1 MDTISHW
8 ISSGSLPRYPKLG
21 KDLTVDVVIV
31 GGGITGITAAYL
43 CKNAGISFVLIE
55 RDRLARMD
63 TGHTTAH
70 LTAVS
75 DLRLSEITKTFGA
88 EAARAVWD
96 AGSAGIDH
104 IVDNIRANN
113 IACDFRWAPGW
124 LHAPDSNP
132 DSTTVDE
139 LLHEAA
145 AAKAID
151 IAADFTPNTPIFQ
164 GPGVKFLHQAMFHPR
179 KYLAGLVRDFGGK
192 NTHVFEQTAVE
203 EITEKPL
210 AVKAGGFTVQCK
222 HVIIATHTPLQG
234 KSGILS
240 ATLLQ
245 SKLALYTSYALS
257 AQLPAQGVEGLFWD
271 TNDPY
276 HYLRLEQRR
285 GHDLA
290 VFGGEDHKTGQ
301 NENTED
307 SFRRL
312 DERFRAIFPD
322 AKIMRRWSGQVIET
336 NDGLPFIGS
345 TAVDQFVATGFS
357 GNGMTFGTLGALMAI
372 DAITGRKNPWT
383 ELFNVHRKTIV
394 GGTFSYLQEN
404 KDYPYY
410 ALRDRLASTPD
421 ASLNS
426 LQRSE
431 GKIITLNGKK
441 VAAYCDHDGRV
452 TLCSPVCTHLKG
464 IVRWNNAEHTW
475 DCPCHGAR
483 FRATGEVIAGPA
495 ESDLEKLTLPAALE
509 PTATAKLSD

>member
-1 MDTISHW
+1 MDTTSHW
-8 ISSGSLPRYPKLG
+8 ISSGSLPRYPRLG

-31 GGGITGITAAYL
+31 GGGITGITAAHL

-75 DLRLSEITKTFGA
+75 DLRLSKATKTFGA
-88 EAARAVWD
+88 ETARAVWD

-104 IVDNIRANN
+104 IVANIRANN
-113 IACDFRWAPGW
+113 IACDFRWMPGW
-124 LHAPDSNP
+124 LHAPNGDP
-132 DSTTVDE
+132 TTTIVDE
-139 LLHEAA
+139 LLGEAT
-145 AAKAID
+145 AAKSLD

-179 KYLAGLVRDFGGK
+179 KYIAGLVRDFGGK

-203 EITEKPL
+203 EITGKPL
-210 AVKAGGFTVQCK
+210 SVKAGGFTVHCK

-234 KSGILS
+234 KSGTLS
-240 ATLLQ
+240 ALLFQ
-245 SKLALYTSYALS
+245 TKLALYTSYALS
-257 AQLPAQGVEGLFWD
+257 AQLPPQGAEGLFWD

-276 HYLRLEQRR
+276 HYLRLEHRR

-290 VFGGEDHKTGQ
+290 IFGGEDHKTGQ
-301 NENTED
+301 NPDTTE
-307 SFRRL
+307 SYRRL
-312 DERFRAIFPD
+312 EERFRAIFPE
-322 AKIMRRWSGQVIET
+322 AKITRRWSGQVVET

-357 GNGMTFGTLGALMAI
+357 GNGMTFGTVGAMMAL

-383 ELFNVHRKTIV
+383 GLFNVHRKNIV
-394 GGTFSYLQEN
+394 GGALHYLNEN

-410 ALRDRLASTPD
+410 ALRDRLSSAKDS
-421 ASLNS
+421 SLSS

-431 GKIITLNGKK
+431 GKIITLNGRK
-441 VAAYCDHDGRV
+441 VAAYCDHNGRI
-452 TLCSPVCTHLKG
+452 TLYSPVCTHLKG
-464 IVRWNNAEHTW
+464 IVHWNSAEHTW

-483 FRATGEVIAGPA
+483 FRATGEIIAGPA
-495 ESDLEKLTLPAALE
+495 ETDLEKIPLPASAE
-509 PTATAKLSD
+509 NVVIPG